1 MLECK
6 NGCCPTVTADTL
18 RIEDDNDYEY
28 EIGLKFFCVLESLI
42 LLFLTK
48 ELAMLSLWKKVG
60 PSPDCK
66 MMKLLTLD
74 ELFPP
79 LQHSC

>member
-28 EIGLKFFCVLESLI
+28 EIGLQVFLRIGKPNCTFFNKRVSNVIFME
-42 LLFLTK
+42 
-48 ELAMLSLWKKVG
+48 EG
-60 PSPDCK
+60 
-66 MMKLLTLD
+66 
-74 ELFPP
+74 
-79 LQHSC
+79 